1 MSSLRESGFG
11 RSFAGSQSGQARPT
25 DLNALP
31 QDVVE
36 IVIAQTRGRVS
47 IEVVRELLP
56 QAVIQR
62 QQIIRVLL
70 DIVQNAL
77 DSVGESGWVRVATRR
92 VSSHLEIIVEDN
104 GCGLAA
110 EDLAGVLDPCLRVK
124 SGQVVM
130 GNWSLLGFRQVV
142 ARHGGDIRVE
152 SLPDVGTSVRLTI
165 PRHDSNEGES

>member
-62 QQIIRVLL
+62 QQISRVFTGYR
-70 DIVQNAL
+70 A
-77 DSVGESGWVRVATRR
+77 ERT
-92 VSSHLEIIVEDN
+92 
-104 GCGLAA
+104 GL
-110 EDLAGVLDPCLRVK
+110 GR
-124 SGQVVM
+124 
-130 GNWSLLGFRQVV
+130 
-142 ARHGGDIRVE
+142 
-152 SLPDVGTSVRLTI
+152 
-165 PRHDSNEGES
+165 